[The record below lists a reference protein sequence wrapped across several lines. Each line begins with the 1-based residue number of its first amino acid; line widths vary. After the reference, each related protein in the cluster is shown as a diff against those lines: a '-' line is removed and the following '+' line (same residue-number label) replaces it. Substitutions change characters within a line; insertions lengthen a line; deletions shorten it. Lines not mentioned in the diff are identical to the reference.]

1 MPVFSHHIFASKG
14 IDAKKNYEFFYPNS
28 TWTGDNGFNVSNA
41 SVKEYQIITNNG
53 YIYNVDRVLEPLET
67 IYDVL
72 KKKSDYSN
80 TGRRGGEEISISREK
95 EYLRGPHTH
104 GPPGET
110 AITNGPGPPPPT
122 AGRPGRAGYNQQN
135 GNGGSAGHGL

>member
-1 MPVFSHHIFASKG
+1 MPRRIM
-14 IDAKKNYEFFYPNS
+14 NFFYPNS

-72 KKKSDYSN
+72 KKKSDYSDFLDFYSQYS
-80 TGRRGGEEISISREK
+80 TYAYDKDLSADYGKAVGVDSLFSACTFTKRAS
-95 EYLRGPHTH
+95 EYRVGMADT
-104 GPPGET
+104 
-110 AITNGPGPPPPT
+110 
-122 AGRPGRAGYNQQN
+122 
-135 GNGGSAGHGL
+135 